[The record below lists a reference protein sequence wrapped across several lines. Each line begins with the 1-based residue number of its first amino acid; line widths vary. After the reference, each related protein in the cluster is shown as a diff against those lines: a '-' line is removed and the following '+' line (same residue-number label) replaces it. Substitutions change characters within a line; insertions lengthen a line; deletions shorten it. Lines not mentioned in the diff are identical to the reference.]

1 MAGHRGTGPQP
12 ETDWLAI
19 SLEYICGTDGVTQ
32 ASLAKKYNLPKD
44 TVARA
49 CRVNGWG
56 AKRARYRKKAFEQ
69 ALEKSV
75 KKDAN
80 RMAKLITAA
89 DDISATIAKVCR
101 DSKQFNRHLV
111 KNAADETV
119 ERIFD
124 KADTRA
130 LRDLSGAIKD
140 MVGVMQALYDKK
152 DPTQEQEKGGVIVLA
167 DVDEQAEEDA

>member
-1 MAGHRGTGPQP
+1 M
-12 ETDWLAI
+12 
-19 SLEYICGTDGVTQ
+19 
-32 ASLAKKYNLPKD
+32 
-44 TVARA
+44 ARA

-167 DVDEQAEEDA
+167 DVDEEDA

>member
-167 DVDEQAEEDA
+167 DVDEEGA

>member
-1 MAGHRGTGPQP
+1 MAGHRGTGPQS

-119 ERIFD
+119 EKIFD

-152 DPTQEQEKGGVIVLA
+152 APTQEQEKGGVIVLA
-167 DVDEQAEEDA
+167 DVDEEDA